1 MRIGLQLKCDLTNLT
16 DLLPSGQDFR
26 WYVQVRCSNCGQESP
41 DMVYIC
47 PGERVALKDSRGDAS
62 LTIRC
67 KFCNRVSSVDLLS
80 ETQAAYTAEDSGQ
93 FKTIV
98 VFECRGLELLKF
110 SPRVG
115 WTARGVTSDTLFS
128 DVSLTDNNWCD
139 YDDSGQC
146 EVNIFNVES
155 RFVKLT

>member
-1 MRIGLQLKCDLTNLT
+1 MRFGLQLKCDLTNLT

-26 WYVQVRCSNCGQESP
+26 WYVQAPSRSLRQQVRCSNCGQESP

-47 PGERVALKDSRGDAS
+47 PGERVALKDSRGDAN

-80 ETQAAYTAEDSGQ
+80 ETQSAYSAEDSGQ
-93 FKTIV
+93 FKTVV
-98 VFECRGLELLKF
+98 VFECRGLELLTF

-115 WTARGVTSDTLFS
+115 WTARGVDSGTLFS
-128 DVSLTDNNWCD
+128 DVPL
-139 YDDSGQC
+139 
-146 EVNIFNVES
+146 
-155 RFVKLT
+155 